1 MKYFEKR
8 WKNDSK
14 LAAYAGVL
22 CVKASATVAGL
33 AQSVSRLTTGWR
45 VRGLSPG
52 GSEIFRNRPN
62 RSWKPTQPPV
72 QRVTGAYWG

>member
-8 WKNDSK
+8 WKKDSK
-14 LAAYAGVL
+14 LAEYAGVL
-22 CVKASATVAGL
+22 YIKASATAAGL

-52 GSEIFRNRPN
+52 GSEIFRNRSN
-62 RSWKPTQPPV
+62 RPWKSTQPPV
-72 QRVTGAYWG
+72 Q

>member
-1 MKYFEKR
+1 MKYSEKR
-8 WKNDSK
+8 WKTDSK

-22 CVKASATVAGL
+22 RIKASAKPAGL

-52 GSEIFRNRPN
+52 GSDVFRNRSNYP
-62 RSWKPTQPPV
+62 WKPTQPLL
-72 QRVTGAYWG
+72 Q